1 MELQLN
7 FKQILQ
13 LIRQLSKD
21 QKKKLQSYLSED
33 LEQHNNGNKKQ
44 EVGGLKGFVTYI
56 AEDFDAPLEDMK
68 PYME

>member
-1 MELQLN
+1 MELQLS

-33 LEQHNNGNKKQ
+33 LEERGNGIKKRQ
-44 EVGGLKGFVTYI
+44 PGGLKGFVTYM

-68 PYME
+68 PYM